1 MANAIVPWPGPVP
14 EPGPSNVMI
23 VGCSPTKGV
32 FLKLRTP
39 SFTPRDGLVARV
51 LGPGLAARAV
61 FDSAI
66 QAKRM
71 GIKRK
76 TCDTGEYLT
85 DPLTQALIIDLR

>member
-1 MANAIVPWPGPVP
+1 
-14 EPGPSNVMI
+14 MI
-23 VGCSPTKGV
+23 VGCGPIKGV

-39 SFTPRDGLVARV
+39 SFTPRDALVARV

-61 FDSAI
+61 CDSAI

-71 GIKRK
+71 GIRRK
-76 TCDTGEYLT
+76 TRDTGEYLT

>member
-1 MANAIVPWPGPVP
+1 
-14 EPGPSNVMI
+14 MI
-23 VGCSPTKGV
+23 VGCGPIKGV

-51 LGPGLAARAV
+51 LGPGLAARAAC
-61 FDSAI
+61 DSAI

-71 GIKRK
+71 GIRRK
-76 TCDTGEYLT
+76 TRDTGEYLT